1 MILAVQKVKF
11 LLYFLQKMLVGLFQ
25 YLLLKAEFG
34 MDGDVYFTDGPAVY
48 RQQNG
53 KLLILWYQLGA

>member
-1 MILAVQKVKF
+1 
-11 LLYFLQKMLVGLFQ
+11 
-25 YLLLKAEFG
+25 

-53 KLLILWYQLGA
+53 KLLILWSSWGEKGYTVGQAVSDSGKKGVVVIPCI